1 MPDQDYSIQNL
12 CDKTG
17 LPRRTIHFYTQQGLL
32 PPPNGAGPGARY
44 DDRHLL
50 RLQLIPL
57 LRQQGLRLDQ
67 IRMQL
72 LEADLPAMHTMREK
86 LAAPPAPPTSEPAMQ
101 PYLHYLLPGGV
112 LLAAPANLPPA
123 GRKKLAD
130 LLEAARRIFG
140 STLIEPPSTEL

>member
-1 MPDQDYSIQNL
+1 MTDQDYSIQDL

-32 PPPNGAGPGARY
+32 PPPTGAGPGARY
-44 DDRHLL
+44 DARHLL

-67 IRMQL
+67 IRMQFQG
-72 LEADLPAMHTMREK
+72 ADLPALHSLREG
-86 LAAPPAPPTSEPAMQ
+86 LAAPPAPPPLEPDVQ
-101 PYLHYLLPGGV
+101 PYLHYQLPGG
-112 LLAAPANLPPA
+112 LLLVAPANLPPA

-140 STLIEPPSTEL
+140 PPLLDPPSKEL